1 MWKIKSLSQ
10 MTSNEF
16 YQCLK
21 LRIDTFVVEQSRI
34 YPELDDDDLHALHV
48 YHLNDQNQVYAYAR
62 VFLVDDHIVFGRVV
76 VAKSARH
83 TGLATALMHHII
95 EACRQLGSKPI
106 VILAQEQVVG
116 YYKHF
121 GFKTS
126 GEPFIHESTP
136 HVKMILED
144 Y

>member
-1 MWKIKSLSQ
+1 MSFEIKLTTLIIKAFAS
-10 MTSNEF
+10 
-16 YQCLK
+16 LK
-21 LRIDTFVVEQSRI
+21 LCIDTFVVEQSRI

-48 YHLNDQNQVYAYAR
+48 YHLNDQNQVDAYAR

-95 EACRQLGSKPI
+95 EACRQLGSKPL